1 MKISKKKVADLY
13 SAIMETI
20 MDDRIAIA
28 SLDNMNA
35 THKALVDDMLFHLE
49 LKIWRKVKVALD
61 LKGPL

>member
-35 THKALVDDMLFHLE
+35 THKALVDDMLFRLE

-61 LKGPL
+61 LKEAL